1 MRRTD
6 VAPVPAE
13 ADRERDVDG
22 IGYFL
27 RVIHRA
33 AFDPAASYWCTP
45 GHNRGKALAM
55 SEVMVDKSV
64 RVPVRLVS

>member
-6 VAPVPAE
+6 VVSVLAE
-13 ADRERDVDG
+13 ADREREMDG

-55 SEVMVDKSV
+55 CDAVVDEAG